1 MRRNYVIAISF
12 ITCLVGSRYYF
23 GLTMLE
29 GSYLKLCGMICL
41 IISVLLG
48 GSCLS
53 YLPKFFSTRLNFYA
67 ISVLFIIQ
75 LITLFYFR
83 DYPLEENVLGLV
95 ELIIPLVMI
104 LIGGI
109 SVIYLIIIK
118 CKEIIFS
125 RKKLVQKHS
134 KSIPTKKK
142 ILTFKMKG

>member
-1 MRRNYVIAISF
+1 MRRNYIIAISF

-29 GSYLKLCGMICL
+29 GRYLKLCGMICL

-48 GSCLS
+48 CSCLS
-53 YLPKFFSTRLNFYA
+53 YLPKFFSTRLNFHA
-67 ISVLFIIQ
+67 ISILCIIQ
-75 LITLFYFR
+75 LIPLFYFR

-118 CKEIIFS
+118 CKEIICS
-125 RKKLVQKHS
+125 RKKPAQKTQNQS
-134 KSIPTKKK
+134 LPKRKALYLK
-142 ILTFKMKG
+142 